1 MKKSLDVGFP
11 VFRETCYGPRR
22 YLARMRL
29 EPVTEDNY
37 RAVIDLE
44 VHEEQRGFVA
54 TNLKSIADAWIH
66 RPKMQPLALY
76 AGDELV
82 GFTLLHRDQPHDL
95 HIVRF
100 MIDRRAQGRGL
111 GRKGLAAIAEVAR
124 GEGRTQLTLSLVPGN
139 AVAHGLYAA
148 FGFRET
154 GEKDGDEIVMRHD
167 LAPARSPQR

>member
-1 MKKSLDVGFP
+1 
-11 VFRETCYGPRR
+11 
-22 YLARMRL
+22 MRL

-37 RAVIDLE
+37 RAVIALE
-44 VHEEQRGFVA
+44 VHEEQRSFVA
-54 TNLKSIADAWIH
+54 TNLRSIADAWIH

-76 AGDELV
+76 SGDELV
-82 GFTLLHRDQPHDL
+82 GFTLLYRDEPHDL

-111 GRKGLAAIAEVAR
+111 GRKGLAAIADIAR
-124 GEGRTQLTLSLVPGN
+124 SEGRTQLTLSLVPAN

-154 GEKDGDEIVMRHD
+154 GEVDEGEIVMKHD
-167 LAPARSPQR
+167 LTPARHP

>member
-1 MKKSLDVGFP
+1 
-11 VFRETCYGPRR
+11 
-22 YLARMRL
+22 MRL

-37 RAVIDLE
+37 RAVIALE

-54 TNLKSIADAWIH
+54 TNLRSIADAWIY

-76 AGDELV
+76 SGDELV
-82 GFTLLHRDQPHDL
+82 GFTLLYRDEPHDL
-95 HIVRF
+95 HVVRF

-124 GEGRTQLTLSLVPGN
+124 AEGRTQLSLSLVPGN

-148 FGFRET
+148 FGFKET
-154 GEKDGDEIVMRHD
+154 GEMDGDEIIMKHD
-167 LAPARSPQR
+167 LTTARHP

>member
-1 MKKSLDVGFP
+1 
-11 VFRETCYGPRR
+11 
-22 YLARMRL
+22 MRL

-37 RAVIDLE
+37 RAVVDLE

-54 TNLKSIADAWIH
+54 TNLKSIADAWVY
-66 RPKMQPLALY
+66 RPKMQPLAMY
-76 AGDELV
+76 AGEELV
-82 GFTLLHRDQPHDL
+82 GFALLYREQPDDL

-111 GRKGLAAIAEVAR
+111 GRKGLAAIAEIAR
-124 GEGRTQLTLSLVPGN
+124 GEGRTSLSLSLVPGN

-154 GEKDGDEIVMRHD
+154 GEKDGDEIVMKHD
-167 LAPARSPQR
+167 LTSARHP